1 MFDPSKLDLDLENT
15 EENNSKKEEIKKTE
29 TNDILSDLN
38 NSVSEKLE
46 DNSVLKNFNNPLI
59 KKEEKNIDENNKL
72 KNNNLVEEKKEIEQ
86 EWEIWR
92 TEYEK
97 AIIEKAQIEE
107 NNKKK
112 LETDNNE
119 APKIIFDINITSV
132 DILLAI
138 LVDKEYDFA
147 TFEPLDIDSAV
158 KITFRKDKIIKETRY
173 IKYPIF
179 SDLLIWA
186 KALTNLTLNET
197 KSEQEWSW
205 EKVIRNKNFKILTKV
220 KPWELWSKLF
230 IKASYIEKK
239 LVKKETKK
247 TSLSQIITFLSAI
260 AFIALVIWWWFIGF
274 IVLNAKTIDDVKF
287 FYSLGINLND
297 INAFISKSVTIIFSI
312 LIFIETVFL
321 IIYLFKLL
329 LTKKEFKQKRIRYW
343 IISTII
349 LIVTFSTASGW
360 MIIDKKIKSLP
371 NWQEEVRWAV
381 QLFDNSKLLSDSFDV
396 QWSFLKDTSNLIW
409 PVEIKF
415 NLEIFQKKEEQKQ
428 LKIKKYTW
436 DFWDWIK
443 KETNIPTIIHN
454 FNQKWNSKISLTVEE
469 VDLQWKVINKIV
481 DSIPDVN
488 ISYVVDIN
496 EKKLNNWWKMVDFN
510 ASSLKEL
517 GKTEWYF
524 MDNLDKPV
532 WTWERFRIW
541 KPIFKETLVWMYIK
555 RNDKKSDKLDK
566 IFIISWD
573 DKVNLTWE
581 IKYTRWIV
589 NDLDYE
595 IKLVNLKNDF
605 WNWYIEEYKRI
616 IWDKTITKKWDVTN
630 PEKSSIINF
639 TFKTYWEHKISV
651 TLKDS
656 AWETKTLTTTI
667 DVKKNLR
674 LSKSLR
680 ISNNWNV
687 INNVKYDPWLN
698 EYYINEIWIPTHIKL
713 DARFIK
719 ANNLLYTLKSVKW
732 DYNSDWDIDESNKVW
747 NYDINKEWNH
757 IITVYYEFAH
767 RKIPDNIIKLKEKI
781 YIEWIK
787 KEAIIDFKINKKSD
801 YVPVVVWFDASTSQV
816 KNQNI
821 EKFIWDYGDGI
832 VEDKDSIVEWHKYT
846 IPWNYKVKVTVVTSN
861 WKEFT
866 HTKNLILK
874 PKPQSVKITTSMKS
888 APIWQGIDFS
898 SEDSQWQIVWY
909 FWDFWDWEIST
920 DANPTHIYKKE
931 WKYPVTLKLDF
942 SNKNI
947 LEDKMNIE
955 ITK

>member
-1 MFDPSKLDLDLENT
+1 MFDPSKLDLDLDNT
-15 EENNSKKEEIKKTE
+15 EENNSKKEDIKKTE
-29 TNDILSDLN
+29 TNDVLGDLN
-38 NSVSEKLE
+38 DSISEKLE
-46 DNSVLKNFNNPLI
+46 NKSVLKDFNNSI
-59 KKEEKNIDENNKL
+59 IEKKEESKDNELKIENT
-72 KNNNLVEEKKEIEQ
+72 NLFEEKKDIKQ
-86 EWEIWR
+86 EEIWR

-97 AIIEKAQIEE
+97 AIIEKAKIEE

-112 LETDNNE
+112 NDEDKSE

-197 KSEQEWSW
+197 KAEQEWSW
-205 EKVIRNKNFKILTKV
+205 EKIIRNKNFKILTKV
-220 KPWELWSKLF
+220 VPSDLWSKLF

-239 LVKKETKK
+239 LVKKEVKK
-247 TSLSQIITFLSAI
+247 TSLSQIITFLSVI
-260 AFIALVIWWWFIGF
+260 AFIALVIWWWFIWF

-297 INAFISKSVTIIFSI
+297 INTFISKSITIIFSI

-349 LIVTFSTASGW
+349 LIITFSTASVW

-415 NLEIFQKKEEQKQ
+415 NLEIFQKKEELKQ

-443 KETNIPTIIHN
+443 RETNIPTIIHN
-454 FNQKWNSKISLTVEE
+454 FNQKWNNKISLNVEE

-517 GKTEWYF
+517 GKVEWYF

-566 IFIISWD
+566 IFIISWE

-639 TFKTYWEHKISV
+639 KFKTYWEHKVSV

-656 AWETKTLTTTI
+656 AWETKTLTTI
-667 DVKKNLR
+667 INVKKNLR

-687 INNVKYDPWLN
+687 LNNVKYDPWLN

-719 ANNLLYTLKSVKW
+719 ANNLLYTLKNVKW

-747 NYDINKEWNH
+747 NYNIDTEWNH

-767 RKIPDNIIKLKEKI
+767 RKIPDNTIKLKEQI
-781 YIEWIK
+781 FIEWIK

-816 KNQNI
+816 KNENI

-832 VEDKDSIVEWHKYT
+832 IEDKDSIVEWHKYT
-846 IPWNYKVKVTVVTSN
+846 IPGNYKVKVTVVTSN

-874 PKPQSVKITTSMKS
+874 PKPQSVKIITSMKS
-888 APIWQGIDFS
+888 APIWQWIDFS

-931 WKYPVTLKLDF
+931 WKYQVSLKLDF

-947 LEDKMNIE
+947 LEDKMYIE